1 MKILLVYPYFLE
13 KRIHEEDIRAV
24 PIGLYYI
31 GALLLSKGYDV
42 EILDWHAAHNTTGL
56 IERVLREK
64 KPDVLGF
71 SVFQAN
77 RWGAIEIAR
86 LAKKVN
92 PAAKIVFGGVSPTSL
107 WNHFLTHFQEVD
119 FVVAGEGERP
129 FLNLIRW
136 LEREGDER
144 DLEAIEGI
152 VYRQGSHI
160 KKNAPGPFLENPD
173 DLPDPANYFTFQ
185 HVISSRGCPWDCAFC
200 GSPRFWKRRVR
211 FHSVDYFVTQLET
224 LSRKG
229 ISFFYVSDDT
239 FTLKKDRVIRICKE
253 IITRKLGIT
262 WVAIARV
269 SDVDDE
275 ILSWMRKAGCV
286 QVSYGVESGSEKI
299 RNYLNKKIA
308 TSDIQKAFS
317 STTKMG
323 IMARAYL
330 IYGNRGESPETIRE
344 TIDLLLKIKPLS
356 AIFYILDIFPGTAL
370 YDDFKQSSGTTDD
383 IWLKKIEDIMYF
395 ETDPALNQDQVL
407 AYGKLLR
414 ESFYR
419 NLPQFVESIDLAQ
432 RKDLFPFHADFCSRL
447 AMTFTHGDY
456 APTEQIR
463 NKEQLAERLYLQA
476 LRYHPDHRAY
486 LGLGILHQKRRN
498 YKDSVTILRE
508 GVDHFPR
515 SGQLLLCMGI
525 SYMNLGCFRKAL
537 SCFESCGNPP
547 EARRFIAACEE
558 ALKK

>member
-1 MKILLVYPYFLE
+1 
-13 KRIHEEDIRAV
+13 
-24 PIGLYYI
+24 
-31 GALLLSKGYDV
+31 
-42 EILDWHAAHNTTGL
+42 
-56 IERVLREK
+56 
-64 KPDVLGF
+64 LGF

-92 PAAKIVFGGVSPTSL
+92 PAVKIVFGGVSPTSL

-119 FVVAGEGERP
+119 FVVAGEGEHP
-129 FLNLIRW
+129 FLNLVRW
-136 LEREGDER
+136 MEREEGEG
-144 DLEAIEGI
+144 DLEAIKGI
-152 VYRQGSHI
+152 AYRRGNHI
-160 KKNAPGPFLENPD
+160 KKNAPEPFLENPD

-185 HVISSRGCPWDCAFC
+185 HVVSSRGCPWECTFC
-200 GSPRFWKRRVR
+200 GSPQFWKRRVR
-211 FHSVDYFVTQLET
+211 FHSVNYFVTQLET

-229 ISFFYVSDDT
+229 VSFFYVSDDT

-253 IITRKLGIT
+253 IISRKLPIT

-286 QVSYGVESGSEKI
+286 QISYGVESGSEKI
-299 RNYLNKKIA
+299 RNDLNKKIA

-317 STTKMG
+317 STTRMG

-383 IWLKKIEDIMYF
+383 IWLKKIEDILYF
-395 ETDPALNQDQVL
+395 ETDPALDEEQVL

-419 NLPQFVESIDLAQ
+419 NLPRFVESIDLAQ
-432 RKDLFPFHADFCSRL
+432 REDLFPFHADFCSRL

-456 APTEQIR
+456 APTKEIR

-498 YKDSVTILRE
+498 YEDSVTILRE

-525 SYMNLGCFRKAL
+525 SYMNLGRFRKAL
-537 SCFESCGNPP
+537 SCFESCGDSP
-547 EARRFIAACEE
+547 EARRFIAVCEE